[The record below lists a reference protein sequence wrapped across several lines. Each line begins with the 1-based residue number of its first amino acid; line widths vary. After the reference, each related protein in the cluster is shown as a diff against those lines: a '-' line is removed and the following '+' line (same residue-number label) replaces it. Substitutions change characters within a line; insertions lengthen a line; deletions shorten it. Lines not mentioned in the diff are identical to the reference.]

1 MFEWFDLSMRIKKKT
16 ILCGKVFVNFS
27 YFLSLHESFSNNIFL
42 FIVIS
47 ILERSSSQFFFD
59 FNPSI
64 FVGITG
70 LILNLKINFLLERII
85 RKSSSLRSKLIA
97 IGYIICYRLYHLLQV
112 VQSKQKD
119 FANASFCE
127 QQCCEPYHQPTAFL
141 HFAHME
147 FISLIIL
154 QWKDYFDEDNGPW
167 CFKSRFGHEVN
178 SDSFHPSFVLPC
190 KNRDN
195 VASDYLLADDFK
207 LPSYST

>member
-1 MFEWFDLSMRIKKKT
+1 MLQAVVQDYQTNMLTFNNLSLFNIKQLCFLKCFMFEWFDLSMRIKKKT

-97 IGYIICYRLYHLLQV
+97 IGYIICYRLYHLL
-112 VQSKQKD
+112 
-119 FANASFCE
+119 
-127 QQCCEPYHQPTAFL
+127 
-141 HFAHME
+141 
-147 FISLIIL
+147 
-154 QWKDYFDEDNGPW
+154 
-167 CFKSRFGHEVN
+167 
-178 SDSFHPSFVLPC
+178 
-190 KNRDN
+190 
-195 VASDYLLADDFK
+195 
-207 LPSYST
+207 